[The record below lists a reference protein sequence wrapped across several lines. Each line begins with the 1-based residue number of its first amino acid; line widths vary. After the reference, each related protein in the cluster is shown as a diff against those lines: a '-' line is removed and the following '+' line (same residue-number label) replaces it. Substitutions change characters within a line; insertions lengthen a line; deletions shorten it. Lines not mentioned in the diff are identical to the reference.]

1 MSATYE
7 ESGTTA
13 SLTSSFVVLDTQ
25 EEILAQAQCLEN
37 PQLVGVLE
45 WKRLLQEKGLL
56 TDDEKELID
65 CLLEAANQ
73 VSLV

>member
-1 MSATYE
+1 MSAIYE

-37 PQLVGVLE
+37 LQLVGAIE

-65 CLLEAANQ
+65 CLLEAVSQ

>member
-1 MSATYE
+1 MSAIYE

-37 PQLVGVLE
+37 LQLVGVLE

-65 CLLEAANQ
+65 CLLEAVSQ
-73 VSLV
+73 VSWV